1 MNSKSDIVHF
11 ATLNVQGLR
20 DSQKRSR
27 FLQWINQQ
35 RINILMIQETHF
47 TTDIV
52 SKVNLEFEKFN
63 LYHSLGSN
71 HSRGCSVIISKYF
84 F

>member
-27 FLQWINQQ
+27 L
-35 RINILMIQETHF
+35 L
-47 TTDIV
+47 
-52 SKVNLEFEKFN
+52 
-63 LYHSLGSN
+63 
-71 HSRGCSVIISKYF
+71 
-84 F
+84 